1 MHCPNQWNLKPFSTL
16 KKTQG
21 ISLIELLVLIT
32 IVSIIA
38 TASINSMRNDV
49 AIESSNTAAQRFL
62 QGYNY
67 FIAQSQQRDQA
78 IRAKDVSLYLCAS
91 DRSLPPDASDGGC
104 LTTGTTMTNGWII
117 RMEQGDQ
124 KSLLLQEDGSM
135 NYRIEVSHNSG
146 VQLQATGRGTVATV
160 GGTPPNTTLNYSFIP
175 TNCPEGSMNVSR
187 ITLNN
192 VFQITPNNVPRV
204 PPSSPVI
211 QKLPCP
217 R

>member
-78 IRAKDVSLYLCAS
+78 IRARDVLLYLCAS
-91 DRSLPPDASDGGC
+91 DRSLPPDALAGGC

-117 RMEQGDQ
+117 QIEQGDQ
-124 KSLLLQEDGSM
+124 KSLLLQEDNSLH
-135 NYRIEVSHNSG
+135 YRIEVSDPAG
-146 VQLQATGRGTVATV
+146 MQLQAIGQGQVTLGKQPIG
-160 GGTPPNTTLNYSFIP
+160 PLPYTLNYFFIP
-175 TNCPEGSMNVSR
+175 TNCPVGSMNRSQ
-187 ITLNN
+187 ITLTFNKLPD
-192 VFQITPNNVPRV
+192 T
-204 PPSSPVI
+204 PSSPVI
-211 QKLPCP
+211 QKIACN
-217 R
+217 